1 MCTMGTL
8 KEYKLKSVLEAVP
21 AGFVVDAS
29 WLEAHGVS
37 RFLTRKYIETGWLE
51 RLERGVFR
59 RPAPHPA
66 PLDWQTC
73 LLSLQH
79 IMNYQVQAGG
89 ITALGLQGY
98 SHYLPLG
105 GRASVWL
112 YGDEIPPWL
121 PRLKLD
127 APLITRGLS
136 LFGDP
141 TLGLADSKW
150 GDPSATLPWGWALR
164 LSSPE
169 RAIMEALDELPDH
182 ESFHNLDMVF
192 EGLVTLSPRRLAAL
206 LHSCRKIKVIR
217 LFFVFADRHN
227 HPWRQHLDPDEFQL
241 GTGDRALVKGGKIH
255 PRYRIMVPTEL
266 VQTNKDGAD
275 GP

>member
-1 MCTMGTL
+1 MSAL
-8 KEYKLKSVLEAVP
+8 KEDKLKNVLEAVP
-21 AGFVVDAS
+21 SGFVIDAP

-37 RFLTRKYIETGWLE
+37 RFLTRKYIESGWLE

-59 RPAPHPA
+59 RPAPQPV

-79 IMNYQVQAGG
+79 IMNYHVHAGG
-89 ITALGLQGY
+89 VTALSLQGY

-105 GRASVWL
+105 DSPPVWL
-112 YGDEIPPWL
+112 YGSAIPTWL
-121 PRLKLD
+121 ARLKLD
-127 APLITRGLS
+127 APLTSRGLS

-141 TLGLADSKW
+141 ALGLSESKP
-150 GDPSATLPWGWALR
+150 GSAATLPWDWALR
-164 LSSPE
+164 ISTPE
-169 RAIMEALDELPDH
+169 RAILEALDELPDH

-192 EGLVTLSPRRLAAL
+192 EGLATLSPRRLSTL
-206 LHSCRKIKVIR
+206 LQSCRKIKVRR
-217 LFFVFADRHN
+217 LFFVFADRHK
-227 HPWRQHLDPDEFQL
+227 HSWRERLNPDAFDL

-255 PRYRIMVPTEL
+255 SRYRIMVPPEFVPATG
-266 VQTNKDGAD
+266 DAD